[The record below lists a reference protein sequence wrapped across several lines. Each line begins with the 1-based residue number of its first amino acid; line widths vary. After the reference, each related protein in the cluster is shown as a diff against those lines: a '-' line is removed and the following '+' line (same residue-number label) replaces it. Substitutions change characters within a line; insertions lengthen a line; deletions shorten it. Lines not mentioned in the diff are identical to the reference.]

1 MRWMLIKINSNKKI
15 FNRLRFL
22 YQKVARSIFFAA
34 FLLFSWEGSAE
45 PVFLEQPSKF
55 HSSMDVAGCF
65 CVYQGKILFLH
76 RNPGKPQGETWCV
89 PGGKLEEGE
98 TAEQAVIREVMEEVG
113 IDLKGKLLTYCR
125 KVFVRFPDREFI
137 LHLFRVQL
145 EEEPQLNV
153 AAQEHQSYRWVTLE
167 EALKLP
173 LIPGGDQCLKI
184 AFNLDKIQK
193 ITNGAVQ

>member
-1 MRWMLIKINSNKKI
+1 MRWMLIEINSNKK
-15 FNRLRFL
+15 FYNRLCIL
-22 YQKVARSIFFAA
+22 YQKAARSFFFAI
-34 FLLFSWEGSAE
+34 FLLLPSIGSAE
-45 PVFLEQPSKF
+45 PVFLEQPSEF
-55 HSSMDVAGCF
+55 QASMSVAGCF

-113 IDLKGKLLTYCR
+113 IDLNGKPLTYCR

-153 AAQEHQSYRWVTLE
+153 AEQEHQSYRWVTME

-193 ITNGAVQ
+193 VPNGAVQ